1 MIMNAIKVLA
11 LNDDNHTPC
20 FVTLGAYYSDAA
32 EFMRECLLKP
42 HTSTYKVAYVSL
54 VDTALPESMSDEEF
68 MEIFDRVATCYNP
81 NRLFM
86 KDEKAWREREKAFD
100 ALWHMGSEEDFCV

>member
-1 MIMNAIKVLA
+1 
-11 LNDDNHTPC
+11 
-20 FVTLGAYYSDAA
+20 
-32 EFMRECLLKP
+32 MRECLLKP

-86 KDEKAWREREKAFD
+86 KDEKAWRERERAFD
-100 ALWHMGSEEDFCV
+100 TLWHLGSEEDFCV